1 MRNFHRTTSWTHQAM
16 YTTGVV
22 KIYHVVK
29 EVNMSPV
36 VLIQHC
42 FLIIMSFYCASR

>member
-1 MRNFHRTTSWTHQAM
+1 MRNLHRTPSWTHQAM

-22 KIYHVVK
+22 IIYQVVQ

-42 FLIIMSFYCASR
+42 FFYSNVISLC